1 MWRLYIFSNIF
12 SHCTKNCRNFAA
24 RMKESMKKNCTQC
37 LSAHETAP
45 WGLSITPP
53 RAQVVEN
60 KSVRLF
66 KNKDVSRQSVT
77 VGFSAFPCAGT

>member
-1 MWRLYIFSNIF
+1 MWRLYIFPNIF

-45 WGLSITPP
+45 WGLSIIPP
-53 RAQVVEN
+53 CKLLKINQ
-60 KSVRLF
+60 L
-66 KNKDVSRQSVT
+66 
-77 VGFSAFPCAGT
+77 GFLKIKM